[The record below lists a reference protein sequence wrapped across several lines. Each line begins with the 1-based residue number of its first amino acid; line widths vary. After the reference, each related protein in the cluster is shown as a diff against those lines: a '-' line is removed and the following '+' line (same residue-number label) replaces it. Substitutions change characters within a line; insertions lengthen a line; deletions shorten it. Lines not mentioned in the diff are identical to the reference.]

1 MTREEAALILMELGT
16 NYPDTDK
23 GKSREA
29 MTMKVDLWTAAF
41 ANVPYEVVQAAIRA
55 YMVNSINRF
64 APNIGQIVDTIRS
77 LTHPNE
83 LSEGEAWALVQ
94 KAMRNATY
102 NAAEEFS
109 KLPPLLQ
116 KVVGSA
122 SNLRDWG
129 SADSDTAVSVIA
141 SNFQRGYRTV
151 QAREAAMEKT
161 PLEIRQ
167 RFAAL
172 TAPMPE
178 ALEAKSK
185 GPRLLIGDESTPW
198 PPDLALE
205 SPPAIDIATNSVI
218 DAGQAMTGEAL
229 RQKIAELRI
238 AAGEVVIT
246 EESKQAALE
255 RVRQYGKEQA

>member
-1 MTREEAALILMELGT
+1 MNKRDANRIIGILQA
-16 NYPDTDK
+16 NYPDTTKD
-23 GKSREA
+23 
-29 MTMKVDLWTAAF
+29 MTD
-41 ANVPYEVVQAAIRA
+41 EA
-55 YMVNSINRF
+55 YMVKVNLWADAFKDEPYELVAAAVKAYIANSTERF
-64 APNIGQIVDTIRS
+64 APNIGQIKEQIRR
-77 LTHPNE
+77 LTHPDE
-83 LSEGEAWALVQ
+83 LTEGEAWALVQ

-102 NAAEEFS
+102 NAAEEFL

-116 KVVGSA
+116 KVVGSP

-129 SADSDTAVSVIA
+129 CADSDTAVSVIA

-167 RFAAL
+167 AFARL
-172 TAPMPE
+172 TVPMPE
-178 ALEAKSK
+178 ALEAKLK

-198 PPDLALE
+198 PPVPAPED
-205 SPPAIDIATNSVI
+205 PPVS
-218 DAGQAMTGEAL
+218 GEAL

-238 AAGEVVIT
+238 AAGEIVIT

-255 RVRQYGKEQA
+255 RVRKYRKEQA

>member
-1 MTREEAALILMELGT
+1 MTREEAALILMELGA

-29 MTMKVDLWTAAF
+29 MTMKVNLWTAAF
-41 ANVPYEVVQAAIRA
+41 ANVPYAVVQAAIRA
-55 YMVNSINRF
+55 YMVNSTDRF
-64 APNIGQIVDTIRS
+64 APNIGQIFGTIHS
-77 LTHPNE
+77 LTHPHE
-83 LSEGEAWALVQ
+83 LTEGEAWALVQ
-94 KAMRNATY
+94 KAIRNSGY
-102 NAAEEFS
+102 RAAEEFAA
-109 KLPPLLQ
+109 LPPMVQ

-122 SNLRDWG
+122 ANLREWG
-129 SADSDTAVSVIA
+129 MADSDTAVSVIA
-141 SNFQRGYRTV
+141 SNFMRGYRAV

-167 RFAAL
+167 AFAKL

-198 PPDLALE
+198 PPAPALE
-205 SPPAIDIATNSVI
+205 APPVA
-218 DAGQAMTGEAL
+218 GEAL

-238 AAGEVVIT
+238 AAGDVVIT

-255 RVRQYGKEQA
+255 RVRNYGKD

>member
-1 MTREEAALILMELGT
+1 MNKKDANHIIGLLQA
-16 NYPDTDK
+16 NYPDTTKD
-23 GKSREA
+23 
-29 MTMKVDLWTAAF
+29 MTDA
-41 ANVPYEVVQAAIRA
+41 A
-55 YMVNSINRF
+55 YMVKVNLWADEFKDEPYELVAAAVKAYIANSTERF
-64 APNIGQIVDTIRS
+64 APNIGQIKEQIRL
-77 LTHPNE
+77 LTHPDE
-83 LSEGEAWALVQ
+83 LTEAEAWALVQ

-116 KVVGSA
+116 KVVGSP

-167 RFAAL
+167 AFAQL

-198 PPDLALE
+198 PPAPALE
-205 SPPAIDIATNSVI
+205 ASPVS
-218 DAGQAMTGEAL
+218 GEAL

-238 AAGEVVIT
+238 AAGEIVIT
-246 EESKQAALE
+246 EETKQAALD
-255 RVRQYGKEQA
+255 RVRQYGKEQT

>member
-1 MTREEAALILMELGT
+1 MTKKDANRIIGILQA
-16 NYPDTDK
+16 NYPDTTKD
-23 GKSREA
+23 
-29 MTMKVDLWTAAF
+29 MTDD
-41 ANVPYEVVQAAIRA
+41 A
-55 YMVNSINRF
+55 YMVKVNLWADAFKDEPYELIAAAVKAYIANSTERF
-64 APNIGQIVDTIRS
+64 APNIGQIKEQIRK
-77 LTHPNE
+77 LTHPDE
-83 LSEGEAWALVQ
+83 LTEGEAWALVQ

-102 NAAEEFS
+102 NAAEEFK

-116 KVVGSA
+116 KVVGSP

-129 SADSDTAVSVIA
+129 CADSDTAVSVIA
-141 SNFQRGYRTV
+141 SNFQRGYRIV

-167 RFAAL
+167 AFAQL

-178 ALEAKSK
+178 AL
-185 GPRLLIGDESTPW
+185 PT
-198 PPDLALE
+198 
-205 SPPAIDIATNSVI
+205 IDTATNSVI

-229 RQKIAELRI
+229 RKKIAELRI

-255 RVRQYGKEQA
+255 RVRHYGKEQV